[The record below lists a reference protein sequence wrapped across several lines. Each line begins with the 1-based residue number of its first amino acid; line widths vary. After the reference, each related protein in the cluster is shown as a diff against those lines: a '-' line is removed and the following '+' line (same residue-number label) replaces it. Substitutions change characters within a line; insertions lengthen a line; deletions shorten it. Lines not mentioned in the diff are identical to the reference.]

1 MQNVLK
7 SGVKGMI
14 FMFDCIYMP
23 VKCVCGKDCVVQGAD
38 MLVPYG
44 KSCLIVTGKN
54 SAKKSGALDDA
65 VNALEKCGISYGVFD
80 GIGENPLISACHSA
94 GEAARKINADFIFG
108 IGGGSV
114 LDASKAIAI
123 YASNPELSPI
133 DIYKREYNK
142 APLPVVLAGTT
153 AGTGS
158 EVTAV
163 AVLTNDE
170 TGIKKSISGPDCY
183 ASLAFCDYSY
193 TATMPYKTT
202 VSTALDA
209 FAHAVEGY
217 FTPKCNGVI
226 ELFAKKCIPELYRC
240 LKELSQSDKVNS
252 ELREPLYYSSVYAGL
267 VINTCGT
274 AFPHPLGYVLT
285 ENYGVPHGMACA
297 AFFAPYIDRCAK
309 FAPEK
314 FNAFCEMT
322 EDIDE
327 VKAVIASLTDTGG
340 VHIGEENA
348 KKYALR
354 WQSVI
359 PRNFTASPGGLTQK
373 EAENILSVI

>member
-1 MQNVLK
+1 MTY
-7 SGVKGMI
+7 S
-14 FMFDCIYMP
+14 IYMP
-23 VKCVCGKDCVVQGAD
+23 VKCVWGNNCVAENSGF
-38 MLVPYG
+38 LSLG

-54 SAKKSGALDDA
+54 SAKLSGALDDA
-65 VNALEKCGISYGVFD
+65 ISALEKEKISYSVFD
-80 GIGENPLISACHSA
+80 EIGENPLISSCHKA
-94 GEAARKINADFIFG
+94 GAAAREADADFILG

-123 YASNPELSPI
+123 YASNADLSPI
-133 DIYKREYNK
+133 DIYKREYSNK
-142 APLPVVLAGTT
+142 ALPVALIGTT

-183 ASLAFCDYSY
+183 AAVSLCDPKY
-193 TATMPYKTT
+193 TCSMPYKTT

-209 FAHAVEGY
+209 FAHAVEGF
-217 FTPKCNGVI
+217 FTQKCEGALR
-226 ELFAKKCIPELYRC
+226 LFAEKCIPELYSC
-240 LKELSQSDKVNS
+240 LEILSRTNEVPCNI
-252 ELREPLYYSSVYAGL
+252 REKLYYASIYAGL

-297 AFFAPYIDRCAK
+297 AFFSPFIDRCAEYSS
-309 FAPEK
+309 EK
-314 FNAFCEMT
+314 FSDFIRMT
-322 EDIDE
+322 DE
-327 VKAVIASLTDTGG
+327 ISKVKSVISSLTDLSGA
-340 VHIGEENA
+340 VISKDEAE
-348 KKYALR
+348 KYALR

-359 PRNFTASPGGLTQK
+359 PRNFTASPGGLTQR
-373 EAENILSVI
+373 EAAEILAGVKF

>member
-1 MQNVLK
+1 MAD
-7 SGVKGMI
+7 S
-14 FMFDCIYMP
+14 IYMP
-23 VKCVCGKDCVVQGAD
+23 VRCAWGNNCVCENSD
-38 MLVPYG
+38 MLVPLG

-54 SAKKSGALDDA
+54 SAKSSGALDDA
-65 VNALEKCGISYGVFD
+65 INSLEKHGISYKIFD
-80 GIGENPLISACHSA
+80 EIGENPLISACHRA
-94 GEAARKINADFIFG
+94 GDAARKANAEFILG

-114 LDASKAIAI
+114 LDGSKAIAI
-123 YASNPELSPI
+123 YASNPDLSPI
-133 DIYKREYNK
+133 DIYKREYKNP
-142 APLPVVLAGTT
+142 ALPVALIGTT

-170 TGIKKSISGPDCY
+170 TGIKKSVSGPDCY
-183 ASLAFCDYSY
+183 ASVAFCDPKY
-193 TATMPYKTT
+193 TASMPYKIT

-217 FTPKCNGVI
+217 FTQKCNGV
-226 ELFAKKCIPELYRC
+226 LRVFAEKCIPELYRC
-240 LKELSQSDKVNS
+240 LEELSKTDTVPSS
-252 ELREPLYYSSVYAGL
+252 LREPLYYSSIYAGL

-297 AFFAPYIDRCAK
+297 AFFAPYIERCAE
-309 FAPEK
+309 FSPEK
-314 FNAFCEMT
+314 FNDFCRMT
-322 EDIDE
+322 DDIE
-327 VKAVIASLTDTGG
+327 KVKSVIASLTDLSGA
-340 VHIGEENA
+340 HISEENA

-359 PRNFTASPGGLTQK
+359 PRNFTASPGGLTQE
-373 EAENILSVI
+373 EAAYILSLKEWRK

>member
-1 MQNVLK
+1 MVNN
-7 SGVKGMI
+7 I
-14 FMFDCIYMP
+14 FMPTRCIW
-23 VKCVCGKDCVVQGAD
+23 GKNAVAENSS
-38 MLVPYG
+38 LLAAYG
-44 KSCLIVTGKN
+44 SSCLIVTGK
-54 SAKKSGALDDA
+54 SGAKASGALDDA
-65 VNALEKCGISYGVFD
+65 IAALEKENIAYGIFD
-80 GIGENPLISACHSA
+80 EIGENPLISACHAA
-94 GEAARKINADFIFG
+94 GEAARNSNAAFILG

-123 YASNPELSPI
+123 YAANPELSPI
-133 DIYKREYNK
+133 DIYKREYSVQ
-142 APLPVVLAGTT
+142 ALPVVLIGTT

-183 ASLAFCDYSY
+183 AKLSFCDAKY
-193 TATMPYKTT
+193 THSVPYAST

-217 FTPKCNGVI
+217 FTQKCNKTI
-226 ELFAKKCIPELYRC
+226 ELYAEKCIPVIYGC
-240 LKELSQSDKVNS
+240 LKALCGRNDVPE
-252 ELREPLYYSSVYAGL
+252 ELREPLYDGSIYAGL

-285 ENYGVPHGMACA
+285 ENYGIPHATACA
-297 AFFAPYIDRCAK
+297 AFVAPYIDRCEE

-314 FNAFCEMT
+314 AEKFFEMT
-322 EDIDE
+322 DE
-327 VKAVIASLTDTGG
+327 KEKVKAVVAALTDLKGIRITPD
-340 VHIGEENA
+340 EA

-354 WQSVI
+354 WQDVI
-359 PRNFTASPGGLTQK
+359 PRNFTASPGGLTQE
-373 EAENILSVI
+373 EAARIISGI

>member
-1 MQNVLK
+1 
-7 SGVKGMI
+7 
-14 FMFDCIYMP
+14 MP
-23 VKCVCGKDCVVQGAD
+23 VKCVWGENAVSENSA
-38 MLVPYG
+38 LLEPLG

-65 VNALEKCGISYGVFD
+65 IKALTEQGISYEIFD
-80 GIGENPLISACHSA
+80 EISENPLISVCCKA
-94 GEAARKINADFIFG
+94 GEAARKAGAQFILG

-114 LDASKAIAI
+114 LDGSKAVAI
-123 YASNPELSPI
+123 YASNAELSPI
-133 DIYKREYNK
+133 DIYKNEYKNP
-142 APLPVVLAGTT
+142 PLPVALIGTT

-158 EVTAV
+158 EVTAI

-170 TGIKKSISGPDCY
+170 TGTKKSISGEHCY
-183 ASLAFCDYSY
+183 AKIAFCDPKY
-193 TATMPYKTT
+193 TASMSYKTT
-202 VSTALDA
+202 ASTALDA
-209 FAHAVEGY
+209 FAHATEGF
-217 FTPKCNGVI
+217 FTPKCSGVLR
-226 ELFAKKCIPELYRC
+226 LFAQKCIPELYEC
-240 LKELSQSDKVNS
+240 LKKLAKADTVAP
-252 ELREPLYYSSVYAGL
+252 ELREPLYYSSIYAGL

-314 FNAFCEMT
+314 FADFCRMT
-322 EDIDE
+322 DE
-327 VKAVIASLTDTGG
+327 IESVKAVIASLTDLSGAS
-340 VHIGEENA
+340 IGEENA

-359 PRNFTASPGGLTQK
+359 PRNFTASPGGLTQE
-373 EAENILSVI
+373 EAAEILALI

>member
-1 MQNVLK
+1 
-7 SGVKGMI
+7 
-14 FMFDCIYMP
+14 MP
-23 VKCVCGKDCVVQGAD
+23 VKCIVGKGCMAENAD
-38 MLVPYG
+38 KLVPMG
-44 KSCLIVTGKN
+44 KSCLIVTGKS

-65 VNALEKCGISYGVFD
+65 INALTSQGIAYEIFD
-80 GIGENPLISACHSA
+80 GISENPYISSCHAA
-94 GEAARKINADFIFG
+94 GEAARRAKAEFIFG

-114 LDASKAIAI
+114 LDASKAVAI
-123 YASNPELSPI
+123 YATNPSLSPI
-133 DIYKREYNK
+133 DIYKKDYTN

-158 EVTAV
+158 EVTAI

-170 TGIKKSISGPDCY
+170 TGVKKSISGDDCY
-183 ASLAFCDYSY
+183 ARLAFCDPTY
-193 TATMPYKTT
+193 TFSVPYKTT

-226 ELFAKKCIPELYRC
+226 TLFAQKCIPELYRC
-240 LKELSQSDKVNS
+240 LKEISASGKITD

-285 ENYGVPHGMACA
+285 ESYGVPHGMACA
-297 AFFAPYIDRCAK
+297 AFFAPYIDRCAE

-314 FNAFCEMT
+314 FAAFCEMT
-322 EDIDE
+322 APIDE
-327 VKAVIASLTDTGG
+327 VKAVIASLTDIDG
-340 VHIGEENA
+340 VHIGKEDA
-348 KKYALR
+348 KKHALR

-359 PRNFTASPGGLTQK
+359 PRNFTASPGGLTQE
-373 EAENILSVI
+373 EAENVLSMI